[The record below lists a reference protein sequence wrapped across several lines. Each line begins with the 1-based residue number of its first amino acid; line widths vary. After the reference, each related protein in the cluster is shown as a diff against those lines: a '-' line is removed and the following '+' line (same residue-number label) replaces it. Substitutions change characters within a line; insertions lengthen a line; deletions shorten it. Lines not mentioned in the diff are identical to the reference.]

1 MLANMCSRRLEQMI
15 FLMYVFFI
23 MLYTF
28 LASGDFCHLMII
40 IANRLDPDQ
49 DQQSV
54 GPDLE
59 PNGLI
64 L

>member
-1 MLANMCSRRLEQMI
+1 MI
-15 FLMYVFFI
+15 FLMYVFYNL
-23 MLYTF
+23 MLYIF
-28 LASGDFCHLMII
+28 LASGDFCHLLII

-49 DQQSV
+49 EQQSV